1 MNATGWL
8 VQVVTLL
15 EIIAGLIDDV
25 GHGFSDIASA
35 IGP

>member
-8 VQVVTLL
+8 VQVATLL
-15 EIIAGLIDDV
+15 EITAGLIDDV
-25 GHGFSDIASA
+25 GHGFSDTTST